1 MFTKAINLI
10 LFAILLLF
18 LMDISST
25 LEIKWQ
31 ALKTSVYFGV
41 IYVPFF
47 VLFWNILMIKKWG
60 GKLIS
65 LIVPIIAIVV
75 VYNIS
80 YLYIMLHDST
90 WKTQTTIY
98 ENRYSNSRKIEFQM
112 KDVGALGYRKRTV
125 DVTYLTNWFM
135 TIELFDEKNID
146 QTQWNRIDE
155 NTNELDIVY

>member
-1 MFTKAINLI
+1 
-10 LFAILLLF
+10 
-18 LMDISST
+18 
-25 LEIKWQ
+25 
-31 ALKTSVYFGV
+31 
-41 IYVPFF
+41 
-47 VLFWNILMIKKWG
+47 
-60 GKLIS
+60 
-65 LIVPIIAIVV
+65 
-75 VYNIS
+75 
-80 YLYIMLHDST
+80 MLHDST

-146 QTQWNRIDE
+146 QTQWIRIDE